1 MSFLPIVDRELR
13 VLARQRS
20 TFRFRQG
27 GAGVAILAV
36 GLLLLVADLSSS
48 NPNGGDLFGFLAG
61 LVFLY
66 GVFEGARNT
75 ADCLSEEKRAGTLGL
90 LWLTDLRGY
99 DIVLG
104 KLLATSLNSFYALL
118 AVLPPLAIPLVLGG
132 VTAGEFWRMVLV
144 LVCTLIGSVTS
155 GLFVSAIARSE
166 GRAWLGTLAL
176 AVAMCLGPGL
186 AFRASFDAAYQA
198 SARAFWLGL
207 LPVPVLG
214 SGLLWAATWALP
226 RACQDARISEPKSWI
241 AWFQSWWPRSWAA
254 WHRRARRRLLVCDPA
269 RWLASREQVQGWS
282 VGVAV
287 ALACVGVALLNP
299 DKPGSPF
306 LPGRWIGSMLLVNF
320 LLAAWMAW
328 LACQAFARARSSGT
342 LELLL
347 TTPIAAGEWIDEHF
361 RALRRLF
368 LAPTV
373 CLYAVGFL
381 LPLMHRAVRAGSSL
395 GWTETLGMALVAS
408 LLLLFALLDLS
419 AVAWFGLWM
428 GLRSS
433 KVGPALT
440 KTVLYVLG
448 LPLAGSLFCLPVCP
462 LIWLVK
468 DVIFINYGRDQL
480 RKHLRVL
487 AAGESAAPYAPGPFP
502 RLRTPSRAGPRDPPV
517 AFTAP

>member
-1 MSFLPIVDRELR
+1 
-13 VLARQRS
+13 
-20 TFRFRQG
+20 
-27 GAGVAILAV
+27 
-36 GLLLLVADLSSS
+36 
-48 NPNGGDLFGFLAG
+48 
-61 LVFLY
+61 
-66 GVFEGARNT
+66 
-75 ADCLSEEKRAGTLGL
+75 
-90 LWLTDLRGY
+90 
-99 DIVLG
+99 
-104 KLLATSLNSFYALL
+104 
-118 AVLPPLAIPLVLGG
+118 
-132 VTAGEFWRMVLV
+132 
-144 LVCTLIGSVTS
+144 
-155 GLFVSAIARSE
+155 
-166 GRAWLGTLAL
+166 
-176 AVAMCLGPGL
+176 
-186 AFRASFDAAYQA
+186 
-198 SARAFWLGL
+198 
-207 LPVPVLG
+207 
-214 SGLLWAATWALP
+214 
-226 RACQDARISEPKSWI
+226 
-241 AWFQSWWPRSWAA
+241 
-254 WHRRARRRLLVCDPA
+254 
-269 RWLASREQVQGWS
+269 
-282 VGVAV
+282 
-287 ALACVGVALLNP
+287 
-299 DKPGSPF
+299 
-306 LPGRWIGSMLLVNF
+306 
-320 LLAAWMAW
+320 MAW

-368 LAPTV
+368 FAPTV

-381 LPLMHRAVRAGSSL
+381 VPLVHRAVRAGSSL